1 MWYQVKKLNCER
13 RVMCEINQ
21 GLKRLNFEPLA
32 IVTSIALIQNSN
44 VTSIEETQ
52 KLMKAA
58 RTGRIGKYPC
68 SNIFSSE
75 CSTKEWN
82 TLRDNAENLL
92 WKQ

>member
-1 MWYQVKKLNCER
+1 
-13 RVMCEINQ
+13 MCEINQ

-32 IVTSIALIQNSN
+32 IVTSIALVQNSN
-44 VTSIEETQ
+44 VTDSSETQ

-68 SNIFSSE
+68 SKVFSSE

>member
-1 MWYQVKKLNCER
+1 
-13 RVMCEINQ
+13 MCEINQ

-44 VTSIEETQ
+44 VTRIEETQ

-68 SNIFSSE
+68 SNIFSRFSFE
-75 CSTKEWN
+75 FLV
-82 TLRDNAENLL
+82 TLQRIDISYFKNDPMVKGPARLHGDV
-92 WKQ
+92 

>member
-1 MWYQVKKLNCER
+1 
-13 RVMCEINQ
+13 MCEINQ
-21 GLKRLNFEPLA
+21 GLKKLNYEPLA
-32 IVTSIALIQNSN
+32 IVTSIALVQNSHLN
-44 VTSIEETQ
+44 SNKTNIAETQ

-68 SNIFSSE
+68 SNVFSSE

-82 TLRDNAENLL
+82 NLRDDAENLL